1 MADFRPGSHG
11 MKKTNS
17 GNTNIENTE
26 GGQYRHMKPQSGK
39 PGEEGGNMTVQQS
52 QGAKCPRKI
61 ILGIIVFLVAAAL
74 FAGGMLLGR
83 FL

>member
-1 MADFRPGSHG
+1 
-11 MKKTNS
+11 
-17 GNTNIENTE
+17 
-26 GGQYRHMKPQSGK
+26 MKPQSGK
-39 PGEEGGNMTVQQS
+39 TGEEGGNMTVQQS

-74 FAGGMLLGR
+74 FAGGILLGR